1 MSDARNEFVRA
12 TFTLSKSDLRAWENF
27 VVAYTNYTQYE
38 LERALG
44 VPLSEAQM
52 ALGMCRRMIEL
63 RNDFRDIQTT
73 MQKIGK

>member
-1 MSDARNEFVRA
+1 
-12 TFTLSKSDLRAWENF
+12 
-27 VVAYTNYTQYE
+27 
-38 LERALG
+38 LG